1 MTNCKNCGAPLTN
14 NKCEYCGTEYE
25 EHKTITEKFYS
36 DSGIVLET
44 TLTTEAFS
52 EAMFQSGC
60 TLNEMRQAFGFE
72 KI

>member
-14 NKCEYCGTEYE
+14 GKCDYCGTEYE
-25 EHKTITEKFYS
+25 TITETIYS

-52 EAMFQSGC
+52 EAIFRSRC

-72 KI
+72 KH